1 MFLVRLIL
9 LSAPIMEDLSPT
21 QTKRRRASTTSNG
34 DSPDRKRRW
43 CADTTDDDD
52 PLVLDEDTAFI
63 EALASLGNAPVH
75 AMADES
81 WNTFDTDELRR
92 ETASFGNTRGEDT
105 DIGLPVAKLQDEGDF
120 ADTMYALEDS
130 DFSRVCFGTVR
141 PSQQVYN
148 CLMLTFVG
156 ILD

>member
-9 LSAPIMEDLSPT
+9 LSALIMEDLFPT
-21 QTKRRRASTTSNG
+21 QTKRRRASTTSKG
-34 DSPDRKRRW
+34 DSLDRKRRW
-43 CADTTDDDD
+43 CADTTDDD

-63 EALASLGNAPVH
+63 EALASLENAPMH
-75 AMADES
+75 AKADES
-81 WNTFDTDELRR
+81 WNTFETDVLSR
-92 ETASFGNTRGEDT
+92 ETAFFGNTRGEDT
-105 DIGLPVAKLQDEGDF
+105 DIGLPVAKLQEEGAF
-120 ADTMYALEDS
+120 ADMMYALEDS